1 MKTTD
6 SVNYSDRQQL
16 NGFPTELFYIIIID
30 AAVSTTQKALFHP
43 DIHIIFL
50 QRKFHNIVQTVLH

>member
-1 MKTTD
+1 M
-6 SVNYSDRQQL
+6 
-16 NGFPTELFYIIIID
+16 LFTFLRFLVHCKMYKPPVCIVSPL
-30 AAVSTTQKALFHP
+30 AAVSTTQKALFQP